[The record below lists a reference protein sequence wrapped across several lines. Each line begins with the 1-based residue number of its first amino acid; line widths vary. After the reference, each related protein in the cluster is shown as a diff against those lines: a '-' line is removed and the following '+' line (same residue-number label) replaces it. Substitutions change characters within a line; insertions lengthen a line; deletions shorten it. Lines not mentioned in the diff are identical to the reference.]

1 VVYAALC
8 RAELAKQREQF
19 RFKDI
24 VDLATGEVKQ
34 KPHHTA
40 RDSFIPG

>member
-1 VVYAALC
+1 MC

-24 VDLATGEVKQ
+24 IDLATGEVK
-34 KPHHTA
+34 
-40 RDSFIPG
+40 